1 MNSTVC
7 SFRRCEVFFVFVPFS
22 EAAICYQHPMLREGG
37 GSVGCGTFC
46 CIFCGEVLVLD
57 FRDGG
62 GLFSFFCRPIDLK
75 KQK

>member
-7 SFRRCEVFFVFVPFS
+7 SFRRCEVFFCFCPPFLKLLFATGTRCS
-22 EAAICYQHPMLREGG
+22 GKE

-57 FRDGG
+57 FRDGEACF
-62 GLFSFFCRPIDLK
+62 LFSAGLSVVL
-75 KQK
+75 